1 MIKVFHIISHIDIG
15 GAEKVALNI
24 ACSKDKDIEQHILE
38 VAKGD
43 SSYSA
48 MFKSDMSN
56 NNIRYHCSPVK
67 NNKLAILLFPFWFF
81 FKVLKYR
88 PNVIHTHT
96 EVPDLAIYI
105 CHILFGWAFKFKYV
119 RTIHNTQLW
128 NGWGKIGRY
137 VERFF
142 QKHKSNVAISISTQD
157 AYKNEYNEVCPIIY
171 NGMPIVA
178 QQKFGDIVNGKIN
191 VLFAGRLEYQKGI
204 DQLVETVVRLKYNDR
219 IHFHIIG
226 DGSLKETLISGLSN
240 CKNFSYYEKIYNLA
254 SYLSSFDY
262 LFMPSNFEGLAL
274 MPIEAGLAKLPCIVN
289 DCPGLG
295 ETMPPNWPLMV
306 KNNNVD
312 DFIKIFNNIENINQ
326 EILKENIYKNANEK
340 FSIRTM
346 QLEYIKIYK
355 YGIQ

>member
-15 GAEKVALNI
+15 GAEKVAFNI
-24 ACSKDKDIEQHILE
+24 ASSRDKDVEQHILE
-38 VAKGD
+38 VAKGE
-43 SSYSA
+43 SSYSG
-48 MFKSDMSN
+48 MFKSDMDN
-56 NNIRYHCSPVK
+56 NKIKYHCSPIK

-96 EVPDLAIYI
+96 EVPDLAIYLF
-105 CHILFGWAFKFKYV
+105 HILFGWAFKFKYI

-128 NGWGKIGRY
+128 NGWGKVGIY

-142 QKHKSNVAISISTQD
+142 QKHKSNIAISISTQD
-157 AYKNEYNEVCPIIY
+157 SYKKEYGEACPIIY

-178 QQKFGDIVNGKIN
+178 QQEFRDIIDGKIN

-204 DQLVETVVRLKYNDR
+204 DQLIETIVRLSKNDR
-219 IHFHIIG
+219 IHFYIIG
-226 DGSLKETLISGLSN
+226 DGSLKEKLISGLSTCN
-240 CKNFSYYEKIYNLA
+240 NFSYYDKIYNLA
-254 SYLSSFDY
+254 SYLSSFDF

-295 ETMPPNWPLMV
+295 ETMPPGWTLMV

-312 DFIKIFNNIENINQ
+312 DFIEIFNNIEKFDR
-326 EILKENIYKNANEK
+326 EALKESIHNNASEK
-340 FSIRTM
+340 FSIQTM
-346 QLEYIKIYK
+346 QQEYIKIYK
-355 YGIQ
+355 HGI

>member
-43 SSYSA
+43 SSYSK

-56 NNIRYHCSPVK
+56 NNIKYHCSPIK

-128 NGWGKIGRY
+128 NGWGKMGTY

-142 QKHKSNVAISISTQD
+142 QKHKSNIAISISTQNS
-157 AYKNEYNEVCPIIY
+157 YKKEFGELCPIIY

-178 QQKFGDIVNGKIN
+178 QQKFANIVSGKIN
-191 VLFAGRLEYQKGI
+191 VLFAGRLEYQKGV
-204 DQLVETVVRLKYNDR
+204 DQLIETIVRLKENYR
-219 IHFHIIG
+219 IHFYIIG
-226 DGSLKETLISGLSN
+226 DGNLKEKLISGLSA

-254 SYLSSFDY
+254 SYLASFDY

-295 ETMPPNWPLMV
+295 ETMPSDWPLMV
-306 KNNNVD
+306 KDNNVD
-312 DFIKIFNNIENINQ
+312 HFIEIFNNIEKFDT
-326 EILKENIYKNANEK
+326 ESLKKKIYNNANKK
-340 FSIRTM
+340 FSIHTM
-346 QLEYIKIYK
+346 QQEYIKIYK
-355 YGIQ
+355 YGI

>member
-24 ACSKDKDIEQHILE
+24 ACAKEKDIEQHILE
-38 VAKGD
+38 VAKGN

-56 NNIRYHCSPVK
+56 KNIRYHCSPVK

-96 EVPDLAIYI
+96 EVPDLAVYI
-105 CHILFGWAFKFKYV
+105 CHILFGWAFKLKYI

-128 NGWGKIGRY
+128 NGWGKIGTY

-142 QKHKSNVAISISTQD
+142 QKHKSNIAISISTQD
-157 AYKNEYNEVCPIIY
+157 SYKKEYGMVCPIIY
-171 NGMPIVA
+171 NGMPIVT
-178 QQKFGDIVNGKIN
+178 QKEFENIVNGKIN

-204 DQLVETVVRLKYNDR
+204 DQLIETIVRLRENNK

-226 DGSLKETLISGLSN
+226 NGSLKEKLISGLST

-254 SYLSSFDY
+254 SNLSSFDF

-295 ETMPPNWPLMV
+295 ETMPPAWPLVV

-312 DFIKIFNNIENINQ
+312 DFIEIFKNIEKFDT
-326 EILKENIYKNANEK
+326 ESLKESIYNNAFEK

-346 QLEYIKIYK
+346 QQEYIKIYK
-355 YGIQ
+355 HGIQ